1 MVNNKQVEWS
11 YWICCSV
18 LFGCCYSLSFF
29 EEENDQ
35 EGESSFDDKFAI
47 KNRIALTPPGVFSTD
62 ELVGDGFAEEA
73 LASRTDF
80 LAWQLGF
87 LL

>member
-35 EGESSFDDKFAI
+35 EGESSFDDKFVIKNRIAFDDKFVI
-47 KNRIALTPPGVFSTD
+47 KNRIALTPPGVF
-62 ELVGDGFAEEA
+62 
-73 LASRTDF
+73 
-80 LAWQLGF
+80 
-87 LL
+87 